1 MTNVDKFKKITAN
14 MVVIFEEK
22 NKNYGNS
29 FDKTLDEDGLLVAK
43 IRLSDKLNRF
53 SSLIKLDSSGTIDE
67 NICDT
72 LLDLANYAI
81 MTVMWMDKDTERNGV
96 TTLKN
101 DRFLSMSSSHND
113 VKYKIGFDK
122 Y

>member
-14 MVVIFEEK
+14 MAVIFEEK